1 MNNRL
6 YCTFV
11 EPNEINEISKKI
23 QSSYKVLFDKIFV
36 LESLDGEKVMLT
48 YNVDLGNSNGEFAI
62 GNTILVHR
70 KKQTNTLYTINA
82 LNELI
87 KSLNN
92 GVLDKSYSINW
103 DDYKNCILLVQA
115 DGYKKI
121 KKENHKEMTKAKLFN
136 YLIQSKETDQNMY
149 TLSVIHTA
157 LKKFK
162 TKIVLYNYDAFVFD
176 FCDVEYDGLFKTLE
190 HIVSDEYPISIK
202 KGNHYGALYEI

>member
-11 EPNEINEISKKI
+11 EINEVKEISEKI
-23 QSSYKVLFDKIFV
+23 QSSYKILFDKIFV
-36 LESLDGEKVMLT
+36 LESLDGEKTMLT
-48 YNVDLGNSNGEFAI
+48 YNVDLGNSNQEFAI

-103 DDYKNCILLVQA
+103 NDYKNCILLVQA

-121 KKENHKEMTKAKLFN
+121 
-136 YLIQSKETDQNMY
+136 D
-149 TLSVIHTA
+149 
-157 LKKFK
+157 
-162 TKIVLYNYDAFVFD
+162 TKI
-176 FCDVEYDGLFKTLE
+176 K
-190 HIVSDEYPISIK
+190 
-202 KGNHYGALYEI
+202 EIINLM

>member
-11 EPNEINEISKKI
+11 ESNDVKEISEKI
-23 QSSYKVLFDKIFV
+23 QSSYKVLFNKIFV
-36 LESLDGEKVMLT
+36 LESLDEDKIMLT
-48 YNVDLGNSNGEFAI
+48 YNVDLGNSNSEFAI

-103 DDYKNCILLVQA
+103 DDYRNCILLVQA

-121 KKENHKEMTKAKLFN
+121 
-136 YLIQSKETDQNMY
+136 D
-149 TLSVIHTA
+149 
-157 LKKFK
+157 
-162 TKIVLYNYDAFVFD
+162 TKI
-176 FCDVEYDGLFKTLE
+176 K
-190 HIVSDEYPISIK
+190 
-202 KGNHYGALYEI
+202 EIINLS